1 MARPKR
7 LDFNQQTW
15 VRDDQ
20 VDALR
25 RLAHL
30 HNDSV
35 AALVRVA
42 IDNYI
47 RARRKELEHAP

>member
-7 LDFNQQTW
+7 HEFKQQTW
-15 VRDDQ
+15 LRDDQ

-35 AALVRVA
+35 AALVRIA

-47 RARRKELEHAP
+47 RACRKELSNAS

>member
-7 LDFNQQTW
+7 HEFKQQTW
-15 VRDDQ
+15 LRDDQ
-20 VDALR
+20 ADALR

-30 HNDSV
+30 QNDSV
-35 AALVRVA
+35 AALVRIA

-47 RARRKELEHAP
+47 RARRKELEPR